1 MKNHMEINLVRAD
14 LDDAKEIHAMQIA
27 AFRELLEKYQ
37 DFETS
42 PASESVEKVE
52 ARLRQD
58 VTSYYFI
65 CVGQTKVGAV
75 RVVDWKE
82 YGKNKRI
89 SPIFIMPEFQGR
101 GIAQKALR
109 LCEEAHGSGNWELDT
124 ILKKPKTVI
133 CMRRWGTGGRAK
145 QRS

>member
-65 CVGQTKVGAV
+65 CVGAS
-75 RVVDWKE
+75 R
-82 YGKNKRI
+82 
-89 SPIFIMPEFQGR
+89 
-101 GIAQKALR
+101 
-109 LCEEAHGSGNWELDT
+109 
-124 ILKKPKTVI
+124 
-133 CMRRWGTGGRAK
+133 
-145 QRS
+145 